1 MAKGSRRGSG
11 NRGDISMFTRLA
23 ITLVVLLSPATT
35 VIASQRARSC
45 VEAIKGHHLA
55 LANAKAA
62 LATYD
67 ACISEHF
74 GMNTCTK
81 PFATLRAAQ
90 ETYASAVSEKAV
102 QCGQ

>member
-1 MAKGSRRGSG
+1 
-11 NRGDISMFTRLA
+11 MFTRLA
-23 ITLVVLLSPATT
+23 IAIVVLLGSATT
-35 VIASQRARSC
+35 VVASPRAGSC
-45 VEAIKGHHLA
+45 VEAIKGHHVA
-55 LANAKAA
+55 QAEAKAA

>member
-1 MAKGSRRGSG
+1 MAKGGQCGSG
-11 NRGDISMFTRLA
+11 NRVDISMFTRLA
-23 ITLVVLLSPATT
+23 ITLVVLLSSATT
-35 VIASQRARSC
+35 VVASSRARSC
-45 VEAIKGHHLA
+45 VEAIKGHHIA
-55 LANAKAA
+55 QANAKAA

-67 ACISEHF
+67 ACVSEHF
-74 GMNTCTK
+74 GMNTCTR